1 MCTCQEELQRNQ
13 NPIDRRRRRIYLPS
27 SVSFVVFHPFD
38 LTTAVT
44 TARTRGRIRE
54 RQMCGGRAEAGGRGG
69 ACRVV
74 INSEMAVYLMS
85 RLIADGWRVSMRAFA
100 SDNGLERGTAA

>member
-1 MCTCQEELQRNQ
+1 MPGRVAAQSKPHR
-13 NPIDRRRRRIYLPS
+13 PPPPPHLPPFLRFLC
-27 SVSFVVFHPFD
+27 SFPPFD